1 MNKMIKYSLLALAVG
16 ALAVSCA
23 DYNETSG
30 FTAEP
35 DPTAVLPY
43 TDLGPVKSYINSE
56 KYPNMSLGVQLKVAD
71 FNKQELAHAAAITNF
86 NNVAFGSTLMSGAIV
101 GDNGIMNFLSMMDLL
116 NHVEE
121 INGEVYG
128 SPIAANANQA
138 DGWIKTLTAPIEIK
152 VDFVDEKTVNFNNMP
167 TGSFP
172 TEKGTASI
180 VQYDNQNCLKISASA
195 NVRIIDGFDIDPL
208 ATYTTTFWAKSD
220 KDAEFN
226 IFFSDKKV
234 DGTSEGKWPLKA
246 GKWTKITVESKC
258 AEDATEGYL
267 RIENTRKALFYIQKV
282 QVGYYPDNHRPQT
295 EEEINDTIHYAMNA
309 WCDGLMQYNEGRIT
323 SFDLIDE
330 PIDTKAAE
338 VAPGIYD
345 IKHGTDDKIFW
356 QDIFGSEEYAPTVS
370 NVAKEA
376 YEKHGGDPAALK
388 FFISEKGLE
397 DQKTFESLKYW
408 INKWEGKGA
417 KIDGINAKLTLSY
430 SEDAA
435 TQKANEDALNTLLE
449 NLAATGKMVRLSN
462 FDIKYLNEEGKAVSV
477 DDITGD
483 QRQKLANYYG
493 YVLKAYM
500 SKIPNEKQAG
510 ICKTNMV
517 DTTTEP
523 LGLWSLDAK
532 KDWVRNATY
541 KAFCDALSGK

>member
-1 MNKMIKYSLLALAVG
+1 MNKMIKYSLLALAIG

-86 NNVAFGSTLMSGAIV
+86 NNVTFGTTLMSGAIV
-101 GDNGIMNFLSMMDLL
+101 SDNGIMNFLSMMDLL
-116 NHVEE
+116 THVQE

-152 VDFVDEKTVNFNNMP
+152 VDYVDGKEVDFNEMP

-172 TEKGTASI
+172 AENGTATI
-180 VQYDNQNCLKISASA
+180 AKYDGQNCLKINTSA
-195 NVRIIDGFDIDPL
+195 NVRIIDGFEVDSL

-226 IFFSDKKV
+226 ITFSGKKV
-234 DGTSEGKWPLKA
+234 DGAADGKWPLKA
-246 GKWTKITVESKC
+246 GKWTKIVVESKSDP
-258 AEDATEGYL
+258 EVTDGYL
-267 RIENTRKALFYIQKV
+267 RIENTRKALFYVQKV

-295 EEEINDTIHYAMNA
+295 EEEINDTIRYAMNT
-309 WCDGLMQYNEGRIT
+309 WCDGLMKYNEGRIK

-330 PIDTKAAE
+330 PIDTKSVE
-338 VAPGIYD
+338 VAAGIYD
-345 IKHGTDDKIFW
+345 IKHGDEKQIFW
-356 QDIFGSEEYAPTVS
+356 QDIFGSEDYAPVVS
-370 NVAKEA
+370 KTASAA
-376 YEKHGGDPAALK
+376 YEKYGGNPTALK

-417 KIDGINAKLTLSY
+417 KIDGINAKLALTY

-435 TQKANEDALNTLLE
+435 TQKANEDALNTLLD

-510 ICKTNMV
+510 ICKSNMV
-517 DTTTEP
+517 DTTSEP
-523 LGLWSLDAK
+523 VGLWSLDAK

>member
-1 MNKMIKYSLLALAVG
+1 MNKMIKYSLLALAIG

-86 NNVAFGSTLMSGAIV
+86 NNVTFGTTLMSGAIV
-101 GDNGIMNFLSMMDLL
+101 SDNGIMNFLSMMDLL
-116 NHVEE
+116 THVQE

-152 VDFVDEKTVNFNNMP
+152 VDYVDGKEVDFNEMP

-172 TEKGTASI
+172 AEKGTATI
-180 VQYDNQNCLKISASA
+180 AKYDGQNCLKINTSA
-195 NVRIIDGFDIDPL
+195 NVRIIDGFEVDSL

-226 IFFSDKKV
+226 ITFSGKKV
-234 DGTSEGKWPLKA
+234 DGAADGKWPLKA
-246 GKWTKITVESKC
+246 GKWTKIVVESKSDP
-258 AEDATEGYL
+258 EVTDGYL
-267 RIENTRKALFYIQKV
+267 RIENTRKALFYVQKV

-295 EEEINDTIHYAMNA
+295 EEEINDTIHYALNT
-309 WCDGLMQYNEGRIT
+309 WCDGLMKYNEGRIK

-330 PIDTKAAE
+330 AIDTKSAE
-338 VAPGIYD
+338 VAPGVYD
-345 IKHGTDDKIFW
+345 IKHGTEDKIFW
-356 QDIFGSEEYAPTVS
+356 QDIFGSEEYALTVS
-370 NVAKEA
+370 KVAKEA
-376 YEKHGGDPAALK
+376 YEKYGGDPAALK
-388 FFISEKGLE
+388 FFISETGLE
-397 DQKTFESLKYW
+397 NQKTFESLNYW
-408 INKWEGKGA
+408 IGKWEAKGA
-417 KIDGINAKLTLSY
+417 KIDGINAKLTLTY
-430 SEDAA
+430 SENA
-435 TQKANEDALNTLLE
+435 TVQADNYAKITKLLD
-449 NLAATGKMVRLSN
+449 NLAATGKLVRLSN
-462 FDIKYLNEEGKAVSV
+462 FDIKYKDAEGNAVTV
-477 DDITGD
+477 ENITAD
-483 QRQKLANYYG
+483 QRQKLADYYG
-493 YVLKAYM
+493 QLLKTYM
-500 SKIPNEKQAG
+500 TKIPNEKQAG
-510 ICKTNMV
+510 ICKSNMV
-517 DTTTEP
+517 DTTADP
-523 LGLWSLDAK
+523 VGLWSLDAK